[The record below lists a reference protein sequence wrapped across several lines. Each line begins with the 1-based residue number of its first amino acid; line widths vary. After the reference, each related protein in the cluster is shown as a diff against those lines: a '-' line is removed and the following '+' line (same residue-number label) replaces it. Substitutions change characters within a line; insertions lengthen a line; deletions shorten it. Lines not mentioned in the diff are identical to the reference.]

1 MRTEEL
7 LELMKSRY
15 TTKHYSGEKI
25 PREKLEALLE
35 VLRLSPSSVNS
46 QPWHFF
52 VASSDEAKAKILPAI
67 LDFNRERVTLASDVV
82 VFAVREEIGPE
93 HLKALLE
100 QELADGRYAGLPAGT
115 DYDAG
120 RRHFVD
126 LHQKERRDGLAWET
140 AQAYIAQGFLL
151 MAAAAIGV
159 DSTPIE
165 GADFEM
171 LDRIL
176 GLREK
181 GLRSVV
187 AVSLGVRRPNDSN
200 ASRPKSRLPREAV
213 VTEIR

>member
-67 LDFNRERVTLASDVV
+67 LDFNR
-82 VFAVREEIGPE
+82 FAVREEIGPE

>member
-52 VASSDEAKAKILPAI
+52 VASSDEAKAKIL
-67 LDFNRERVTLASDVV
+67 
-82 VFAVREEIGPE
+82 IGPE

-126 LHQKERRDGLAWET
+126 LHQKERRDGFAWET